1 MRRMLAVL
9 ALLCPAVLAADTIR
23 PDASGLPIFQVF
35 PLIENS
41 SKVMSIDRDHPL
53 LSVEELSDIYLKG
66 DKHRVRI
73 VLTADDSK
81 AFAAILA
88 KFDGVG
94 ITVGHDTAMISGYK
108 GFNGSLTFSDPIA
121 ADLRQRFHVKPGSN
135 DVDGP
140 PLSPF
145 AAPNQ

>member
-1 MRRMLAVL
+1 MRPLLAVL
-9 ALLCPAVLAADTIR
+9 ALMCPAMLMADNIR

-73 VLTADDSK
+73 VLTTDDAK
-81 AFAAILA
+81 AFAAILG

-135 DVDGP
+135 DIDGP
-140 PLSPF
+140 PISPF
-145 AAPNQ
+145 SAPNQ

>member
-1 MRRMLAVL
+1 MKAFWLLAAIL
-9 ALLCPAVLAADTIR
+9 APSLLMADTIR
-23 PDASGLPIFQVF
+23 PDASGVPIFQVF

-41 SKVMSIDRDHPL
+41 SKVVSIDRDHPL

-73 VLTADDSK
+73 VLTADDATALGK
-81 AFAAILA
+81 ILA

-108 GFNGSLTFSDPIA
+108 GFNGSLTFNDPIA

-135 DVDGP
+135 DIDTP
-140 PLSPF
+140 PVSPF
-145 AAPNQ
+145 AAPNP